1 MSTRP
6 PKYGSMPRPRR
17 SRCSRH
23 SGARRRREP
32 GISVGKKISRFRVW
46 SFGPSRNDEINRKRN
61 SRIPKRPYSPW
72 GIRLQSDSRGSD
84 CMHGVTG
91 KPPGAAKD
99 KAGETPS
106 RFMLLMLVAMTGVA
120 PISHYMLVPALPVL
134 ATTFGRD
141 ISIAQMTVSLYMV
154 GIACSQII
162 MGPLSDRF
170 GRRPVLLAGLG
181 LMVAASAACIFA
193 ETLPQ
198 LIAARFLQALGG
210 ATGMVVS
217 RAIIR
222 DLYSR
227 ERIGAMI
234 SLVIAVMMIAQ
245 MLSPLTGGLLETAFG
260 WRAIFYLIT
269 AAALTITV
277 GIALALPET
286 RRARAEGGGFRGD
299 VGSLIRS
306 RAFIGYMLCQV
317 LASQIIFTFA
327 GGGPYIVV
335 TQMGRSSAE
344 YGAWFACTGF
354 AYLIGNLFCVRFAPR
369 HSLENLIWFGLAL
382 QFVGSL
388 LNLIWGIAGLNLAP
402 SWLFGTQMLVM
413 FANAFVMSNSAA
425 GAISVRPDAAGTASG
440 AMGVLQMGI
449 GSLFSQFGAYLGGH
463 FATPVALNIAIV
475 MLSIACA
482 STMIFLIPRPDVGVS
497 EALVEK
503 AEGEESGVLEGVA
516 PYRHFNNDVV
526 ARESGRSST
535 PGSRGVKP

>member
-1 MSTRP
+1 
-6 PKYGSMPRPRR
+6 
-17 SRCSRH
+17 
-23 SGARRRREP
+23 
-32 GISVGKKISRFRVW
+32 
-46 SFGPSRNDEINRKRN
+46 
-61 SRIPKRPYSPW
+61 
-72 GIRLQSDSRGSD
+72 
-84 CMHGVTG
+84 MHGVVG
-91 KPPGAAKD
+91 KPPGAAANAVATSKM
-99 KAGETPS
+99 
-106 RFMLLMLVAMTGVA
+106 MLLMLVAMTGVA
-120 PISHYMLVPALPVL
+120 PISLYMLVPALPML

-141 ISIAQMTVSLYMV
+141 ISVAQMTVSLYMV

-181 LMVAASAACIFA
+181 LMVAASGACIFA
-193 ETLPQ
+193 ENLPQ

-227 ERIGAMI
+227 ERISSMI

-260 WRAIFYLIT
+260 WRSIFYAIT
-269 AAALTITV
+269 AVSLVIAIAL
-277 GIALALPET
+277 ALALPET
-286 RRARAEGGGFRGD
+286 RRLRTEAGGFRGD
-299 VGSLIRS
+299 VGSLFRS
-306 RAFIGYMLCQV
+306 RAFIGYVLCQV

-327 GGGPYIVV
+327 GAGPYIVI

-344 YGAWFACTGF
+344 YGAWFATTGF

-382 QFVGSL
+382 QFLGSL
-388 LNLIWGIAGLNLAP
+388 LNLLWGITGLNQAP

-440 AMGVLQMGI
+440 AMGFLQMGI
-449 GSLFSQFGAYLGGH
+449 GSLFSQFGAWLGGN

-475 MLSIACA
+475 ILSIGCA
-482 STMIFLIPRPDVGVS
+482 STMIFLVPRRDVVVS
-497 EALVEK
+497 EELIEQ
-503 AEGEESGVLEGVA
+503 AEEEESGML
-516 PYRHFNNDVV
+516 
-526 ARESGRSST
+526 
-535 PGSRGVKP
+535 